1 MHAAAKVQAIP
12 NLKASLSNWLSSVRN
27 MLTSFVTYCLVDD
40 KLRDTKDLDIPYT
53 RAQCVFQAINQ
64 SKVLSSI
71 VCKFSVTVLA
81 NNSPAICSCGADQN
95 CPNSSVST
103 RSPSSIKEQS
113 LWEGF
118 VPGLQTTTE
127 FQECTCNSAQRIKF
141 VANPSLWLLATSSR
155 KLKLLMFAGSEPT
168 PVAKI

>member
-1 MHAAAKVQAIP
+1 MQLQKCKQYP
-12 NLKASLSNWLSSVRN
+12 TWKDSLSNWLSLVRN
-27 MLTSFVTYCLVDD
+27 MLTSLVTYYLVDE
-40 KLRDTKDLDIPYT
+40 KSSHQDLDIPYS
-53 RAQCVFQAINQ
+53 RGQCSFQAMNQ